1 MKKII
6 LMMVAIALLTAC
18 DGNKFQ
24 VEGTVEGANDSTT
37 LILEQSSNGEWFIL
51 DSVKVDKNGHFSVSA
66 PAPEVPNIFQLR
78 LGGQTICFPIDSL
91 DHLTIKSNLANF
103 GSDYTISGSEHT
115 HRARMIVNSC
125 FFIVVL
131 LS

>member
-37 LILEQSSNGEWFIL
+37 LILEQSSNG
-51 DSVKVDKNGHFSVSA
+51 
-66 PAPEVPNIFQLR
+66 
-78 LGGQTICFPIDSL
+78 
-91 DHLTIKSNLANF
+91 
-103 GSDYTISGSEHT
+103 
-115 HRARMIVNSC
+115 
-125 FFIVVL
+125 
-131 LS
+131 